1 MLAMAMIENE
11 AAVKEGLEV
20 YQSGMEKLKDSFPLE
35 LKDVSS
41 EHQHLSST
49 ATQAF
54 MKRSFRDTDGRY
66 LKSLEVGN
74 VSSFNTGQ
82 PAEKKCFSTHV
93 AQRKC

>member
-1 MLAMAMIENE
+1 MIAMAMIENE

-41 EHQHLSST
+41 EHQHISST

-54 MKRSFRDTDGRY
+54 KKRSFKDTDWNY
-66 LKSLEVGN
+66 LKSLEVG
-74 VSSFNTGQ
+74 SSFATIDSVTLGNQ
-82 PAEKKCFSTHV
+82 LKYLFF
-93 AQRKC
+93 